1 MLAKSVKEARG
12 CLGAEPP
19 TGRWCLRPL
28 SALAAQEPVDARPR
42 FEPRWVRLKA
52 ARVAQS
58 NGRRRRCVLGR
69 NGGRTH
75 RHERIAVQV
84 LHDVYDDPI
93 VFTPIEDIADLGG
106 ILRNVLR
113 DGELAPPG
121 EADYY
126 PTRGHSVSL
135 SARPGAMALVV
146 RSRRKGELSE
156 DFESSWIA
164 AHVGARPLCAV
175 YRGLGGKRPG
185 RPPSPSTV
193 LLGERMR

>member
-1 MLAKSVKEARG
+1 MLG
-12 CLGAEPP
+12 GY
-19 TGRWCLRPL
+19 
-28 SALAAQEPVDARPR
+28 
-42 FEPRWVRLKA
+42 
-52 ARVAQS
+52 
-58 NGRRRRCVLGR
+58 
-69 NGGRTH
+69 GGRTH

-135 SARPGAMALVV
+135 FPLDLAQWRWW
-146 RSRRKGELSE
+146 SRRKGELGE
-156 DFESSWIA
+156 DFESSAIA
-164 AHVGARPLCAV
+164 SL
-175 YRGLGGKRPG
+175 
-185 RPPSPSTV
+185 
-193 LLGERMR
+193 